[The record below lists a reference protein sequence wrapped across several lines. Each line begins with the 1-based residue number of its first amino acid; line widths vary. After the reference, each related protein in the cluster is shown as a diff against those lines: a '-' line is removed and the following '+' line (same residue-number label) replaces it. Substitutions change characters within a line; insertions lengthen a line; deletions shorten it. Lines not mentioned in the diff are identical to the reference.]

1 MRSKFTIFVL
11 CLTVVTFFAPIKA
24 QGGLFDFL
32 HRRHAQ
38 KAARA
43 PGKNNTW
50 KLVKQKPRAKPKKYH
65 FQQQGF

>member
-11 CLTVVTFFAPIKA
+11 CLTVVTFFAPAKA
-24 QGGLFDFL
+24 NAGLFDFL
-32 HRRHAQ
+32 HRRRAQ
-38 KAARA
+38 QVAKA

-50 KLVKQKPRAKPKKYH
+50 KLVKQKPRSKPKKYH